1 MPLKVQIVLM
11 KVALSNVPRIE
22 YVCVDDVD
30 QWNILKVHS
39 KLGSNRCT
47 YNFDVVIDA
56 VNVYF

>member
-1 MPLKVQIVLM
+1 MALKVQIMLM

-56 VNVYF
+56 VIVYF